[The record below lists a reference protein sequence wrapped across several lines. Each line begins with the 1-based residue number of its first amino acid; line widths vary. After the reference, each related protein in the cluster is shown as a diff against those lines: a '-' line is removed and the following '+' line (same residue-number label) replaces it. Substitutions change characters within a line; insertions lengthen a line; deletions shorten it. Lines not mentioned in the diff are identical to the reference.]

1 MFTLVQHYDDAAKY
15 TMNTNSSVAVSLTI
29 KTEGRFLSLKDNS
42 CHETAVECGMTLS
55 ESSTEFL
62 VNEDRINYT
71 SGEVS
76 LELKDNPGKYLC
88 VDDNGNVE
96 ARDVELD
103 PLEIRRRST
112 FTIDNHKDHVHF
124 NRSNWVEVHLHIEDE
139 KLQISDNYYYR
150 EFKIHIRIDG
160 RLIKINVSCD
170 FVPNV
175 I

>member
-1 MFTLVQHYDDAAKY
+1 M
-15 TMNTNSSVAVSLTI
+15 
-29 KTEGRFLSLKDNS
+29 KDNS
-42 CHETAVECGMTLS
+42 FHETAVECGMTLS

-96 ARDVELD
+96 ARGVDLD

-112 FTIDNHKDHVHF
+112 FQIKYHTSEDIQENDHVHF
-124 NRSNWVEVHLHIEDE
+124 ELFHWPETYLYIEAE
-139 KLQISDNYYYR
+139 AKELQITQNYEESRIYILNDGNYNYYYYY
-150 EFKIHIRIDG
+150 
-160 RLIKINVSCD
+160 
-170 FVPNV
+170 
-175 I
+175 